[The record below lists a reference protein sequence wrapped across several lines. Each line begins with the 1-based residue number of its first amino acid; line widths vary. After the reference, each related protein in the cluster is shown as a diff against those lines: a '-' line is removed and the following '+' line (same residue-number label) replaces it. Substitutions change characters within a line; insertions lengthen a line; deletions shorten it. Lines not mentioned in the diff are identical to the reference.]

1 MSPRETQGVEGP
13 LGVKRLID
21 YWDDELIDSHSLVW
35 KHGLDDWL
43 PIEDVADLKAQLLL
57 PELHTT
63 FRPQTAPGAMSG
75 FEKKK
80 KVVVD
85 PKPVKLEVIS
95 LEKSCNWCGGLAT
108 CHIEVPDVVRQLN
121 QGLKESVA
129 ASAAGSDDKSEV
141 LNNFLFLGNAAA
153 SRERPT
159 EIMEYTHI
167 INCSVSL
174 PCYWDYDDP
183 ANAWLHTNVKF
194 DEVDGTVEG
203 GDDKAIAKWKRL
215 DNLGIKYFRVG
226 LDDDPFGRPDTA
238 ASKFS
243 VKSWREVSVC
253 ACVWRLSLLSNSWFI
268 HVMSCHVRPPCRAS
282 SAAAR

>member
-1 MSPRETQGVEGP
+1 M
-13 LGVKRLID
+13 
-21 YWDDELIDSHSLVW
+21 
-35 KHGLDDWL
+35 
-43 PIEDVADLKAQLLL
+43 
-57 PELHTT
+57 
-63 FRPQTAPGAMSG
+63 
-75 FEKKK
+75 
-80 KVVVD
+80 
-85 PKPVKLEVIS
+85 
-95 LEKSCNWCGGLAT
+95 
-108 CHIEVPDVVRQLN
+108 PDVVRQLN